1 MQYYRNDSSYAIQA
15 EQFITGNLDN
25 FVSFIQGECADI
37 TIYPRKCAIIGMHGF
52 GGDGILV
59 VPDGYYLVMGSEIP
73 NTIPKPLHE
82 FSIVPKSQFKRRFS
96 ERPFKKIEITFSDT
110 EGTENE
116 MPI

>member
-1 MQYYRNDSSYAIQA
+1 MKYYRNDSNYIVQA
-15 EQFITGNLDN
+15 EQFTTGNLDN
-25 FVSFIQGECADI
+25 FVNFIQDECTDI
-37 TIYPRKCAIIGMHGF
+37 TIYPKKCVVVGMHGF

-82 FSIVPKSQFKRRFS
+82 FSIVPESQFKRRFS
-96 ERPFKKIEITFSDT
+96 EQPFKKIEITSSDT